1 MTMSC
6 QVNAK
11 EIADREFSAH
21 VPPDKLS
28 AMHAE
33 IEKKRSKEALQ
44 RVQAQRDY
52 KDLMGSLSTL
62 AKQNAVRYAY
72 SNLYDDSSDQVSCFN

>member
-1 MTMSC
+1 
-6 QVNAK
+6 
-11 EIADREFSAH
+11 
-21 VPPDKLS
+21 
-28 AMHAE
+28 MHAQ

-62 AKQNAVRYAY
+62 AKQNAVQCAY
-72 SNLYDDSSDQVSCFN
+72 SYQLDESSDQVCCFNF